1 MSKPVLF
8 SKLDRRWSKVPTLF
22 PWAFIFSSKRQKNMG
37 SLESSFNPFLID
49 SAETV
54 SQNVNDPG
62 ISHSQ
67 ALRDDAVGFS
77 QMHLD
82 TSGAH
87 L

>member
-1 MSKPVLF
+1 
-8 SKLDRRWSKVPTLF
+8 
-22 PWAFIFSSKRQKNMG
+22 MG

-49 SAETV
+49 SADTV